1 MLRLDCFVATDLL
14 DKATSALAG
23 TAGVRHVTSAAPT
36 SEGLV
41 PVSADVDASSADA
54 AIDRLAE
61 LGVPSEDVTLWRIP
75 GIQPL
80 GWRRGAH
87 SSDSSAQVWAEIV
100 GRADEHAEL
109 AVSYL
114 AFMVAAGII
123 AGVGVLTGSAVLL
136 VGAMAISPDLLP
148 VSASAIG
155 IVERRWGLAARA
167 IRVLLLGMGA
177 AALASCAATLLLR
190 LFGQVSPDLVLD
202 ETRIGEAVT
211 HLGPGSL
218 MVAATAGVAGMLAFE
233 RPGGAAVGV
242 AISVTTIPAAAYVG
256 AAMAMGRD
264 DPMWGALVVLLTNI
278 VLLVVGSSA
287 TLALQRRYRER
298 AAARRPQQRAG

>member
-1 MLRLDCFVATDLL
+1 MLRLDCFVAADLL
-14 DKATSALAG
+14 DKATSALAE
-23 TAGVRHVTSAAPT
+23 TPGVRHVTSAAPT
-36 SEGLV
+36 IDGLV

-61 LGVPSEDVTLWRIP
+61 LGVPSDDVTLWRIP

-80 GWRRGAH
+80 GWRRGTR

-114 AFMVAAGII
+114 AFMVAAGVI

-148 VSASAIG
+148 ISASAIG

-177 AALASCAATLLLR
+177 AALAACGATLLLR
-190 LFGQVSPDLVLD
+190 LFGQVPADLVLA
-202 ETRIGEAVT
+202 ETGIGEAVT

-264 DPMWGALVVLLTNI
+264 DPMWGAIVVLLTNI

-298 AAARRPQQRAG
+298 AAALRPQQRAG